1 MGRIAAVKFS
11 KLIKQLILRRDK
23 TLIQDRVWTPSRTT
37 SLTHLRHAT
46 DYLRF
51 RLFFRSFFF
60 FHQLPTKDDNI
71 VFCPLTKLQVRVYQ
85 RSFSPHGAF
94 HLNSVA
100 SVIKTIFLIIGFSP
114 GCWTVNSI
122 SS

>member
-1 MGRIAAVKFS
+1 MDPK
-11 KLIKQLILRRDK
+11 
-23 TLIQDRVWTPSRTT
+23 PHH
-37 SLTHLRHAT
+37 LTHLRHAT

-51 RLFFRSFFF
+51 RFNFRSFLFF

-71 VFCPLTKLQVRVYQ
+71 VFCPLTKLQVRAYQ
-85 RSFSPHGAF
+85 RYFSPHGAF